1 MRTRASEFPG
11 ACGWG
16 QGRPLRS
23 QNSGLYSPFPHKPLW
38 GPSGEK
44 ESECLLV
51 AFDQCLFP
59 PLKSRTTSPVLTL
72 PPLTHS
78 VCVCKD
84 CVNIRISGPPWGR
97 AMEDTQVVTKGGE
110 EEGLDTS
117 SHGMTGSQR
126 TLSIG
131 TGSRQVLHC
140 SPAQRLSRELIENE
154 NSESGLPGFKSWFCP
169 LLVVACHSVSI
180 FSPAGGGDITHLD
193 TGLMWLSS

>member
-23 QNSGLYSPFPHKPLW
+23 QNSSLYSPFPHKPLW

-97 AMEDTQVVTKGGE
+97 ANGGHTGGD
-110 EEGLDTS
+110 EG
-117 SHGMTGSQR
+117 R
-126 TLSIG
+126 
-131 TGSRQVLHC
+131 
-140 SPAQRLSRELIENE
+140 
-154 NSESGLPGFKSWFCP
+154 
-169 LLVVACHSVSI
+169 
-180 FSPAGGGDITHLD
+180 GGGGFGHILTWDDRKSKDFEHRD
-193 TGLMWLSS
+193 RV